1 MDDLKPPAIPL
12 VDDIRLGPKHRV
24 SGPLANPIP
33 APMGL
38 LPHATWTSTAA
49 LTTSVGPE
57 RLGGDGNHR
66 VAAIKAFRKRGV
78 S

>member
-1 MDDLKPPAIPL
+1 MMDELKPPAIPL
-12 VDDIRLGPKHRV
+12 VDDIWLGPKHRV
-24 SGPLANPIP
+24 VGPLANPIP
-33 APMGL
+33 TPMGL

-57 RLGGDGNHR
+57 RLGDGNHR
-66 VAAIKAFRKRGV
+66 VAAIKAFRKRGL